1 MGGAHAW
8 RREVPAEAS
17 NPLELALEPPNGRAH
32 IVSPLGRDTGV
43 RGRFEAMSGS
53 IRPQSG
59 RSAKWCRRV
68 MKPTAS
74 RVRTLA
80 CVSQCTE
87 ARGADFN
94 AQLHCA
100 AHPPRPTTWA
110 CVVGL
115 TPRAAQLDRNQGGPP
130 RGAAGCRNRA
140 PQ

>member
-94 AQLHCA
+94 AQLGRI
-100 AHPPRPTTWA
+100 PP
-110 CVVGL
+110 
-115 TPRAAQLDRNQGGPP
+115 GPP
-130 RGAAGCRNRA
+130 HGRA
-140 PQ
+140 WSV